1 MTRHSLLGIPM
12 LLVLLL
18 AKTAAGQLANR
29 PPMESLSP
37 APQTAIQWQHDL
49 ELAKSLA
56 RQTGKAV
63 LVHVWIPECG
73 PCAALE
79 HNVFNQPAVAREIE
93 SRFVPVKL
101 NANENP
107 ATAQG
112 LGITRVPTDVI
123 LTPDGQI
130 LARLISPPTPQA
142 YLHEVCQAT
151 TSARGDGNQYAAAPP
166 PTAVNAAYAGLQVA
180 SNTPPVV
187 APQTVATSSP
197 HSTAP
202 AAGLAIQQSA
212 QPTVGT
218 SPAVSHPSTSPLN
231 PNLPMMPPT
240 VPAPAQTAAQSPS
253 TSAPASPSAPNP
265 SSASAAPD
273 PRQLPPGAPP
283 LGFDGYCPVSMR
295 HQWKWVPGDP
305 RWGVVHRGRTYWFAG
320 AKEQQQFWTD
330 PDLYSP
336 ALSGMDAVLA
346 IDHGQQVPGKREHS
360 IDYDNMFYMFSSE
373 ATLQQFTA
381 NPERYAAGVRQA
393 MGIQRG
399 RLVR

>member
-1 MTRHSLLGIPM
+1 MLRHSLLCNSL
-12 LLVLLL
+12 LLVSLLVQ
-18 AKTAAGQLANR
+18 TAAGQAANPTSLGMM
-29 PPMESLSP
+29 PPASQS
-37 APQTAIQWQHDL
+37 TIHWQHDL

-63 LVHVWIPECG
+63 LVHVWIPECA
-73 PCAALE
+73 PCDALE

-93 SRFVPVKL
+93 ARYVPVKL

-107 ATAQG
+107 ATAEG

-123 LTPDGQI
+123 LTPEGQI
-130 LARLISPPTPQA
+130 VARLISPPTPQA
-142 YLHEVCQAT
+142 YLHEVCHAT
-151 TSARGDGNQYAAAPP
+151 PNARHDGNQHAAAPP
-166 PTAVNAAYAGLQVA
+166 PAAINAAYAGLHVA
-180 SNTPPVV
+180 ANTPPVV
-187 APQTVATSSP
+187 APQAASAPQQPTK
-197 HSTAP
+197 P
-202 AAGLAIQQSA
+202 AAGVATPRASQPAKDIGSLATHTFTP
-212 QPTVGT
+212 QP
-218 SPAVSHPSTSPLN
+218 N
-231 PNLPMMPPT
+231 PNLPAAPPT
-240 VPAPAQTAAQSPS
+240 T
-253 TSAPASPSAPNP
+253 PASTQTVTQPPAAAAPPNVPNP
-265 SSASAAPD
+265 VAAAPD

-295 HQWKWVPGDP
+295 HHWKWVPGDP

-320 AKEQQQFWTD
+320 AKEQQQFWND

-360 IDYDNMFYMFSSE
+360 IDYDNMFYMFASE